1 MTENRLSVTF
11 FDMPAQSP
19 FVLASGIID
28 VSYSSMLKAVESE
41 CGIVTMKSLTLQ
53 PRKGHEGPVVAEF
66 PGGFLNS
73 IGLSNPG
80 IHAGLEEINEF
91 KSLSPAPVIASVFSV
106 NTEEFLQL
114 TAAVNDSRA
123 DAIELNLSC
132 PNVSDEY
139 GVPLAASKE
148 KVSEIVSE
156 VKKIARKPVIAKLS
170 PNTYNVPEIALA
182 AEHAG
187 ADALTLINTLG
198 PGMVINVHARKPAI
212 LNKYGGISGPAIKP
226 IALKLV
232 HEISHLV
239 KVPIIGMGGIT
250 TAEDC
255 IEFLLAGA
263 CFIGV
268 GTAVYYE
275 GFNVFQK
282 MREGILRYLDNQ
294 NLETIHDIKPIA

>member
-1 MTENRLSVTF
+1 MTDNRLSVSF
-11 FDMPAQSP
+11 FDLPAQSP
-19 FVLASGIID
+19 FVLASGIVD

-53 PRKGHEGPVVAEF
+53 PRKGHDGPVVAEF

-73 IGLSNPG
+73 VGLSNPG
-80 IHAGLEEINEF
+80 IDAGLEEIREF
-91 KSLSPAPVIASVFSV
+91 KEFSSAPVIVSIFSV

-114 TAAVNDSRA
+114 TKAVNDSRA
-123 DAIELNLSC
+123 DALELNLSC

-148 KVSEIVSE
+148 KVFEIVQE
-156 VKKIARKPVIAKLS
+156 VKKISKLPVIAKLS

-182 AEHAG
+182 AEQAG

-232 HEISHLV
+232 HEISHKV
-239 KVPIIGMGGIT
+239 KVPVIGMGGVT
-250 TAEDC
+250 TTDDC

-263 CFIGV
+263 RFIGV

-275 GFNVFQK
+275 GFSVFQK
-282 MREGILRYLDNQ
+282 MREGIIQYLDEQ
-294 NLETIHDIKPIA
+294 GLETVNDITPIE